1 MKKLLRL
8 FIFIFILAAAF
19 SFLLGKIEVKYKNE
33 IDTIAAEYSLD
44 KNLVYALIMA
54 ESGFNPDA
62 TSSKNARGLMQ
73 LTEDTALWC
82 AGKIGDKNLA
92 ADLTVPEVNIR
103 LGCYYLKY
111 LIDMYGEES
120 TALAAYNAGSGNVD
134 EWLSDPS
141 YSPDGKTIVS
151 APFPETDH
159 YIKKIAFYKKIYT
172 FFYGE

>member
-1 MKKLLRL
+1 MKKVLRL

-54 ESGFNPDA
+54 ESGFDPDA

-82 AGKIGDKNLA
+82 AG
-92 ADLTVPEVNIR
+92 
-103 LGCYYLKY
+103 
-111 LIDMYGEES
+111 
-120 TALAAYNAGSGNVD
+120 
-134 EWLSDPS
+134 
-141 YSPDGKTIVS
+141 
-151 APFPETDH
+151 
-159 YIKKIAFYKKIYT
+159 
-172 FFYGE
+172 